1 MPYHFP
7 KNRLDDYITILQETP
22 TTSTTVTT
30 ITSTITET
38 ANNIL
43 ETKPNSEIID
53 EIYEVL
59 NDVQSVLLCY
69 MECGAEPTEIS
80 VFSS

>member
-7 KNRLDDYITILQETP
+7 KNRLDDYITIVQETP

-30 ITSTITET
+30 LASTITEA

-43 ETKPNSEIID
+43 ETRPNPDIID

-69 MECGAEPTEIS
+69 MECGAEPIEIA
-80 VFSS
+80 VF